1 MSQWPGHTPGQ
12 LTRMSTGGTQVS
24 VFLKKDPRRFN
35 YGAMVENH
43 CPKLCGC
50 WEWHLETLAQTGFLC
65 AREVLPQSSIHLA
78 TCLSTQLSIRP
89 ANCSSIHYSRS
100 KYLLSLYRASLYS
113 RHWRYNSKQ
122 NEQNLLTPACHFI
135 WTEKDIRA
143 KSWVGMS
150 NVASFVRMRKLK
162 RTKCQPN

>member
-1 MSQWPGHTPGQ
+1 MELRCQCFKKRTPGD
-12 LTRMSTGGTQVS
+12 STMEPWLRTTVLNC
-24 VFLKKDPRRFN
+24 VV
-35 YGAMVENH
+35 VESDTWR
-43 CPKLCGC
+43 LV
-50 WEWHLETLAQTGFLC
+50 TISGFLC

-89 ANCSSIHYSRS
+89 ANCSSIHYHSRS

-122 NEQNLLTPACHFI
+122 NEQNLLTLACHFI

-143 KSWVGMS
+143 KSCVGMS
-150 NVASFVRMRKLK
+150 SVASFVRMRKLK